1 MSSQPVKLILQA
13 GLIGAAL
20 LGLSACAS
28 TGREPP
34 VAAPVARTETEK
46 WRDQIKV
53 DGRADEIQL
62 AVHATGV
69 SANQDQALSALV
81 SRWLSAQA
89 REIVVSAPIG
99 GGNPSAAGGMAVQVR
114 ERLTFYGAPA
124 SYVRVVGYDGAGD
137 PAAPL
142 RVGFEVFTA
151 QGPTCGAWENITAT
165 RKNEAYGNFGCSM
178 AANLAAQIANPE
190 DLIRPRDSTPIDAG
204 RRDVVL
210 GKYRQGQTTASA
222 KDDQANGA
230 ISKAIN

>member
-1 MSSQPVKLILQA
+1 MNKPTVKSVLIL
-13 GLIGAAL
+13 GAAL

-28 TGREPP
+28 AGVEPP
-34 VAAPVARTETEK
+34 VPAPVSRTDGEK

-89 REIVVSAPIG
+89 REIVVSAPLG
-99 GGNPSAAGGMAVQVR
+99 GDAPAAGAMAAQVR
-114 ERLTFYGAPA
+114 ERLVFYGAAPA
-124 SYVRVVGYDGAGD
+124 QVRVVGYDAVGLD
-137 PAAPL
+137 QAPL
-142 RVGFEVFTA
+142 RVGFEIFTA
-151 QGPTCGAWENITAT
+151 EGPTCGRWENLTAT
-165 RKNEAYGNFGCSM
+165 RKNEAYDNFGCAM

-204 RRDVVL
+204 RRDTVV
-210 GKYRQGQTTASA
+210 GKYRKGEVTSSA

>member
-1 MSSQPVKLILQA
+1 MSKPTVKLVL
-13 GLIGAAL
+13 LLGAAL

-28 TGREPP
+28 AGVEPP
-34 VAAPVARTETEK
+34 VPAPVSRTDTEK
-46 WRDQIKV
+46 WRDQIKI

-89 REIVVSAPIG
+89 REIVVSAPVG
-99 GGNPSAAGGMAVQVR
+99 GGDASAGSMAVQIR
-114 ERLTFYGAPA
+114 ERLMFYGAAPA
-124 SYVRVVGYDGAGD
+124 QVRVVGYDAVGQD
-137 PAAPL
+137 AAPM
-142 RVGFEVFTA
+142 RVGFEIFTA
-151 QGPTCGAWENITAT
+151 EGPTCGRWENLTAT
-165 RKNEAYGNFGCSM
+165 RKNEAYSNFGCAM

-204 RRDVVL
+204 RRDTVI
-210 GKYRQGQTTASA
+210 GKYRKGETTSSA

>member
-1 MSSQPVKLILQA
+1 MNKPPVKSVLL
-13 GLIGAAL
+13 LGAAL
-20 LGLSACAS
+20 LTLSACAS
-28 TGREPP
+28 ARVEPP
-34 VAAPVARTETEK
+34 VPAPVSRTDSEK

-89 REIVVSAPIG
+89 REIVVSAPVG
-99 GGNPSAAGGMAVQVR
+99 GGDAAGGMAVQVR
-114 ERLTFYGAPA
+114 ERLVFYGAAPGQ
-124 SYVRVVGYDGAGD
+124 VRVVGYDAIGLD
-137 PAAPL
+137 RAPL
-142 RVGFEVFTA
+142 RVGFEIFTA
-151 QGPTCGAWENITAT
+151 EGPTCGRWENLTAT
-165 RKNEAYGNFGCSM
+165 RKNEAYGNFGCAV

-204 RRDVVL
+204 RRDTVV
-210 GKYRQGQTTASA
+210 GKYRKGEVTSSA

>member
-1 MSSQPVKLILQA
+1 MSKHPVKCVLLL
-13 GLIGAAL
+13 GVAL
-20 LGLSACAS
+20 LGLSACA
-28 TGREPP
+28 GAGVEPP
-34 VAAPVARTETEK
+34 APAPVSRTETEK

-81 SRWLSAQA
+81 GRWLSAQA

-99 GGNPSAAGGMAVQVR
+99 GGDASAAGGMAAQIR
-114 ERLTFYGAPA
+114 ERLMFYGAAPA
-124 SYVRVVGYDGAGD
+124 QVRIVGYDASGQD
-137 PAAPL
+137 VAPM
-142 RVGFEVFTA
+142 RVGFEIFTA
-151 QGPTCGAWENITAT
+151 EGPTCGRWENLTAT
-165 RKNEAYGNFGCSM
+165 RKNEAYSNFGCSM

-204 RRDVVL
+204 RRDTVL
-210 GKYRQGQTTASA
+210 GKYRKGEVTSSA
-222 KDDQANGA
+222 KDEQATGA